1 MRAYLKLLLLFA
13 VTAGA
18 AWLASRTFVPDAM
31 PVADSEQP
39 QWYLQTAFVLRSIEL
54 IGLGGMVLVLAAA
67 LAVWFGKRSDTP
79 SAVGGNAINDFL

>member
-39 QWYLQTAFVLRSIEL
+39 QWYLQLAFVLRSIEL
-54 IGLGGMVLVLAAA
+54 IGVGGIPLVLVAGVTLR
-67 LAVWFGKRSDTP
+67 WGKMS
-79 SAVGGNAINDFL
+79 S